1 MEDQKQPPTTETSVT
16 HLADRVRSRRKSL
29 GLRQADL
36 ADLAGCGVRFV
47 HMVENGKAT
56 LRLDKVLDVLEVL
69 GLELV
74 VRRKGDRSGSGPS
87 GARVG
92 KQP

>member
-1 MEDQKQPPTTETSVT
+1 MDDQQQPPTTETSVDY
-16 HLADRVRSRRKSL
+16 LADRVRSRRKSL

-69 GLELV
+69 GLEFV

-87 GARVG
+87 GAHEG

>member
-1 MEDQKQPPTTETSVT
+1 MDHQQQLPTTETSVT

-69 GLELV
+69 GLELL
-74 VRRKGDRSGSGPS
+74 VRRKGDPSGSGPS
-87 GARVG
+87 GAKEVR
-92 KQP
+92 QP

>member
-1 MEDQKQPPTTETSVT
+1 
-16 HLADRVRSRRKSL
+16 
-29 GLRQADL
+29 
-36 ADLAGCGVRFV
+36 
-47 HMVENGKAT
+47 MVENGKAT